1 MKQTIKVSGMSCSH
15 CVLSVKGSVSDLDG
29 IESVDVNLEDGLV
42 TVVYDE
48 VKVELTH
55 IKHAIEE
62 QGFDVLT

>member
-1 MKQTIKVSGMSCSH
+1 
-15 CVLSVKGSVSDLDG
+15 VKGSVSDLDG